1 MKCDLGPLSCP
12 GGFRVVP
19 FVESISASMS
29 TNSVLFNMTGAAR
42 ALQLAA
48 DREKQCGEGYTGMA
62 CRACTERYILAS
74 TDEGEKRE
82 ETNTF
87 PTTTLPP
94 FPCSWF
100 HVVGTCSTTR
110 SALEHT
116 MLYIVQP
123 MTYCVTNIGY
133 PRTLT
138 L

>member
-87 PTTTLPP
+87 PTITLPP
-94 FPCSWF
+94 FP
-100 HVVGTCSTTR
+100 
-110 SALEHT
+110 
-116 MLYIVQP
+116 
-123 MTYCVTNIGY
+123 
-133 PRTLT
+133 
-138 L
+138 

>member
-1 MKCDLGPLSCP
+1 M
-12 GGFRVVP
+12 P

-87 PTTTLPP
+87 PTITLPP
-94 FPCSWF
+94 FPSSSF
-100 HVVGTCSTTR
+100 LLPLTPIHTT
-110 SALEHT
+110 L
-116 MLYIVQP
+116 L
-123 MTYCVTNIGY
+123 VT
-133 PRTLT
+133 LA
-138 L
+138 